1 MSTILVADSDESRLK
16 HLRRLVRLEG
26 HRTLAATTGPSALDG
41 TLRTQ
46 PSMLVAD
53 TALPGLDGY
62 GLALS
67 VREELTPDQT
77 RIILLKE
84 AVAADDRTTARAVG
98 ADELVPRIL
107 GDQGLMDVIRMTLA
121 TRTATEGGVA
131 GEIDDERLFP
141 ILQFLHQRRVTGT
154 LSVTCKVPGTIVL
167 AGGEIIGARTRDGQ
181 GTDAFA
187 QLLGEIEGR
196 YCFDTGL
203 VDPAS
208 RSIEKAFDP
217 LMMDVFALLDDA

>member
-1 MSTILVADSDESRLK
+1 MSTILVAGADEVRLK
-16 HLRRLVRLEG
+16 SLRRLIRLEG
-26 HRTLAATTGPSALDG
+26 HRTLAATSGPSALDG
-41 TLRTQ
+41 TLRAH
-46 PSMLVAD
+46 PAMVVAD

-67 VREELTPDQT
+67 IREELSSDQV
-77 RIILLKE
+77 RIVLLKE

-98 ADELVPRIL
+98 ADEMVPRIV
-107 GDQGLMDVIRMTLA
+107 GDQGIMDVVRATLA

-141 ILQFLHQRRVTGT
+141 ILQFLHMRRVTGT
-154 LSVTCKVPGTIVL
+154 LSVNGKSSGTIVM
-167 AGGEIIGARTRDGQ
+167 AGGEVIGARTRENEGV
-181 GTDAFA
+181 DAFTTMLA
-187 QLLGEIEGR
+187 ADQGR

-208 RSIEKAFDP
+208 RTIEKAFDP
-217 LMMDVFALLDDA
+217 LMMDVFASLDT